1 MVNSINFSTGQCVVL
16 SYIVVLYD
24 VVHVLDAS
32 AGEVNEDGA
41 GLHLLCKAD
50 SVGNSVAALNGGN
63 VALKTGEGKE
73 SHPRAGAGTPP
84 PIST

>member
-1 MVNSINFSTGQCVVL
+1 M
-16 SYIVVLYD
+16 LYD
-24 VVHVLDAS
+24 VVHVLVAS

-63 VALKTGEGKE
+63 DALKTGEGKE

-84 PIST
+84 PNCLSVLHQTVSREGYLH